1 MYKSVDDYFAPAL
14 SREIIKCEG
23 ISQELTDDDLNEILG
38 VAKPDSDAEITGAK
52 DEVSG
57 DASVGKDG
65 EDDLVV
71 AGAYRFPELSQLA
84 PWIDKYQEK
93 ASKELLEILGKLSY
107 TSRNEAGEPA
117 PYFEVRDEL
126 CAISLL
132 LNERGD
138 YAPKVRYM
146 RVPPSVRKLSTKYTA
161 DEQAL
166 SNDRQ
171 IIDLHWLYLKQVPVM
186 DVPGYE
192 GMLNTGLE
200 FDWLRTSL
208 FVARVGSTEKKAMLL
223 GLTEFDQLQLAAIQT
238 KAVSDRWRTIREGQR
253 SKMGM
258 IRTAASAANAR
269 LDAQAI
275 ARLPEIYLALRVA
288 RGSSGMAADA
298 YRWIAGQTISKKEMS
313 RRLLWMRRLG
323 LLNASE

>member
-1 MYKSVDDYFAPAL
+1 MYKSVDDYFAPPP
-14 SREIIKCEG
+14 SKEIIKCEG

-38 VAKPDSDAEITGAK
+38 AAKPDSDAEITGAK
-52 DEVSG
+52 DEVLG

-71 AGAYRFPELSQLA
+71 AGAYRFPELSRLA
-84 PWIDKYQEK
+84 PVIDKYQGK
-93 ASKELLEILGKLSY
+93 ASKELLEILGKRSY
-107 TSRNEAGEPA
+107 ASRHEAAADPA

-138 YAPKVRYM
+138 YAPRVRYM

-171 IIDLHWLYLKQVPVM
+171 IIDLHWLYLKQVPVV

-192 GMLNTGLE
+192 GMLDTGLE

-208 FVARVGSTEKKAMLL
+208 FVARVGSTEKKASW
-223 GLTEFDQLQLAAIQT
+223 TSTSRT
-238 KAVSDRWRTIREGQR
+238 KSCTWTMCRTPRHL
-253 SKMGM
+253 
-258 IRTAASAANAR
+258 RT
-269 LDAQAI
+269 
-275 ARLPEIYLALRVA
+275 
-288 RGSSGMAADA
+288 
-298 YRWIAGQTISKKEMS
+298 S
-313 RRLLWMRRLG
+313 RRTC
-323 LLNASE
+323 A